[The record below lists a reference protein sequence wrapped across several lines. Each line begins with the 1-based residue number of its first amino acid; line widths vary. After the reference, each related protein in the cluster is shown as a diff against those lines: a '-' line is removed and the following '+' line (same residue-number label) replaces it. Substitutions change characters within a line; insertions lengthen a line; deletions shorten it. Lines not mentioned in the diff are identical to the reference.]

1 MKNINKFLKR
11 EHQFRLSCG
20 RDISPDFNEFKKDI
34 EKVYYIARSSKLEV
48 SHDYSDFKEALKDY
62 KRTCNLEADYSEIVE
77 LCGVLQN
84 KETGEAYTNWIVY
97 RRIKK

>member
-11 EHQFRLSCG
+11 EHQFQLSCG

-34 EKVYYIARSSKLEV
+34 EKVYYIARSNRAEV

-62 KRTCNLEADYSEIVE
+62 KRTCNLEADDGETVA

-84 KETGEAYTNWIVY
+84 KETGEAYSSWTVY
-97 RRIKK
+97 KRIKK